1 MKKHQISTKFLS
13 IEKVAKIVAR
23 RQKIELSQEAIDAV
37 QKCRAYLDKKTDTE
51 KEPTVSITVE
61 YIK

>member
-37 QKCRAYLDKKTDTE
+37 LSTM
-51 KEPTVSITVE
+51 TVDDFNALMAHAIEIQPLSE
-61 YIK
+61 